1 MCAGASLGT
10 GSSEDLLS
18 PSAGGWQSQA
28 GDKRAVPC
36 LTLDLQRP
44 VGT

>member
-1 MCAGASLGT
+1 MCAGESLGT
-10 GSSEDLLS
+10 GSPENLPS

-28 GDKRAVPC
+28 GDKGVVPC